1 MRHFTVS
8 FGMNKFNF
16 SLACS
21 FRVKKEKKIQIT
33 CKCGN
38 LIIVH
43 TKNNNKIYLKVLF
56 RMADF
61 KTCDTYTTGWG
72 SYIQSY

>member
-1 MRHFTVS
+1 MSYRYSYAAFYSFIWNEQIQLFT
-8 FGMNKFNF
+8 GLLF
-16 SLACS
+16 SC
-21 FRVKKEKKIQIT
+21 EKREEKQIT

-61 KTCDTYTTGWG
+61 KTCDTYTTG
-72 SYIQSY
+72 